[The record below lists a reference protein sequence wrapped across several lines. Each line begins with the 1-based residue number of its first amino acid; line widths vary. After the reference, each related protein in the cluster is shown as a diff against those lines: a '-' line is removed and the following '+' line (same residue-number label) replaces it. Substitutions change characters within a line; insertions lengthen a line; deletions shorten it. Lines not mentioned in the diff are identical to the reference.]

1 MSAASV
7 LSEAAANA
15 RVADYHV
22 ALWTSVLLIAVL
34 FAVVYFVRG
43 LKRNAGAPPSASSQ
57 RARARGVCVCCCT
70 FLRLRLPQSAR
81 VSRPATPR
89 HATPPAQQPA
99 ASPPLPPRRLTSPPP
114 FHPLPPFPPR
124 LQMRDMGSAPLDSQL
139 RAQVADKRS
148 GGVGGA
154 RAGEDAKRK

>member
-99 ASPPLPPRRLTSPPP
+99 ARPPLRARARARRLTSPPP
-114 FHPLPPFPPR
+114 FPPSPLPTPSK
-124 LQMRDMGSAPLDSQL
+124 D
-139 RAQVADKRS
+139 
-148 GGVGGA
+148 A
-154 RAGEDAKRK
+154 RHGFCAA